1 MHAENIQAW
10 MDAETCEYTQNPTH
24 WEKVVAMIQAAFREG
39 RLVEECTWN
48 TTVLISKGNGDLCSI
63 GRVEIL

>member
-1 MHAENIQAW
+1 

-39 RLVEECTWN
+39 RLVEECTWK
-48 TTVLISKGNGDLCSI
+48 TTVLI
-63 GRVEIL
+63 